1 MNFHWTTQFKLLGIQ
16 FDVDQANILKL
27 NYDKKLVKIKEI
39 INQWNKRHTTPI
51 GRITLIKSLIISQM
65 NHLFISLPT
74 PSSKVIKDL
83 KNKILFNFLW
93 KSKVY
98 KIKRKQITQEYSNG
112 GLKMIE
118 INNYIRSLKSSWIKR
133 LINSPN
139 EMEYFIK

>member
-74 PSSKVIKDL
+74 PSSKVI
-83 KNKILFNFLW
+83 
-93 KSKVY
+93 
-98 KIKRKQITQEYSNG
+98 
-112 GLKMIE
+112 
-118 INNYIRSLKSSWIKR
+118 
-133 LINSPN
+133 
-139 EMEYFIK
+139 